1 MTQAGE
7 SGAAKARGADA
18 APAGAD
24 GDRGAD
30 LRDGGQAD
38 PGDAAVGT
46 LVRDEPEESAA
57 AAGRSR
63 PRKTR
68 RRQQAAPGEKRWVAA
83 IFLFPAAVFLGVI
96 VLYPLVYT
104 VIRSFLKDGPAGTA
118 GGFAGFDNYTE
129 IFTSADSF
137 RALKNNLI
145 WVLIVPALIAVLG
158 LFFAVLSERIRW
170 SSAFKIVLFMPMA
183 ISFLASGVTWALI
196 YVDQPSQGLGNA
208 VVTGVHDIFRPS
220 TGFPNAHPADASVLT
235 GDKSSG
241 YTSIASFSAGTPAQL
256 PLVGLDLQNP
266 PAEARQAQLPSGG
279 DGLAGVVWNDFKLG
293 GGGQQKAIDDGEIG
307 IPGLTVQA
315 LRNGEVVASTT
326 TAGDGTFRFDSLTDG
341 EYQLKL
347 PASNFREPFNGIAW
361 LGKTWI
367 TPSIILAYI
376 WIYAGFAMVLL
387 AAGMSAIPRDA
398 LEAARMDG
406 ATEWQVFRRVTA
418 PLLMPVLLVVLVTMI
433 INVLKIFD
441 LVFVIQQ
448 SAGANAKYAN
458 VLATQ
463 LYADYGNQLYG
474 AASAVG
480 VVLVLLVIPAMIFQ
494 VRQYRKDQR

>member
-1 MTQAGE
+1 MTQAG
-7 SGAAKARGADA
+7 GAGTAAAQRAGA
-18 APAGAD
+18 APA
-24 GDRGAD
+24 
-30 LRDGGQAD
+30 
-38 PGDAAVGT
+38 AAP
-46 LVRDEPEESAA
+46 R
-57 AAGRSR
+57 R
-63 PRKTR
+63 PRR
-68 RRQQAAPGEKRWVAA
+68 HQRAAPGEKRWIAA
-83 IFLFPAAVFLGVI
+83 IFLGPAAVLLAVI
-96 VLYPLVYT
+96 VVYPLAYT
-104 VIRSFLKDGPAGTA
+104 VIRSFLKDGPAGSA
-118 GGFAGFDNYTE
+118 GGFAGFGNYSDLL
-129 IFTSADSF
+129 TSAESF
-137 RALKNNLI
+137 RALRNNII
-145 WVLIVPALIAVLG
+145 WVAIVPALIAVLG

-170 SSAFKIVLFMPMA
+170 SAAFKIVLFMPMA

-220 TGFPNAHPADASVLT
+220 TGFPNVHPADDAILSGSKQDGYVSVAAFPV
-235 GDKSSG
+235 GE
-241 YTSIASFSAGTPAQL
+241 PAMI

-266 PAEARQAQLPSGG
+266 PGDARQAAAPSGG
-279 DGLAGVVWNDFKLG
+279 DGLSGVVWNDFMLG
-293 GGGQQKAIDDGEIG
+293 GGGEQKAIDRGEVG
-307 IPGLTVQA
+307 IPGLRVEA
-315 LRNGEVVASTT
+315 IRGGKVVDSTT
-326 TAGDGTFRFDSLTDG
+326 TAGDGSFRFDSLTSG

-347 PASNFREPFNGIAW
+347 PASNFREPFAGIAW
-361 LGKTWI
+361 LGRSWI
-367 TPSIILAYI
+367 TPAIILAYL

-406 ATEWQVFRRVTA
+406 ATEWQVFRRVTV
-418 PLLMPVLLVVLVTMI
+418 PLLMPVLLVVFVTMV

-458 VLATQ
+458 VLSTQ

-494 VRQYRKDQR
+494 VRQFRKDQR